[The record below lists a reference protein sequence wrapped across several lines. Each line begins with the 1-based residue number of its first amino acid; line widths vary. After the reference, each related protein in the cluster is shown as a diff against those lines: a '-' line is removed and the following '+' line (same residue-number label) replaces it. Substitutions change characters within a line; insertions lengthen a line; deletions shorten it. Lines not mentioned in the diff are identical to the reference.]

1 VLVGGGSRQRWQEL
15 HALAVAYGISDRV
28 IFAGVQE
35 DVRSFLAIADVLLLC
50 SKAEATPNVVL
61 ESLASKIPVLVSR
74 YDSAEEQLG
83 PNLKDWIV
91 SLDHVDEFRDKLIQ
105 LLQNSQLRE
114 AVGEIGYQHVKS
126 QFPIQAAFQ
135 LWETL
140 IRTTM
145 DKVSQ

>member
-1 VLVGGGSRQRWQEL
+1 MAFLTEL
-15 HALAVAYGISDRV
+15 

-61 ESLASKIPVLVSR
+61 ESLACKIPVIVSH
-74 YDSAEEQLG
+74 YDSAKEQLG
-83 PNLKDWIV
+83 PNLKNWIV

-114 AVGEIGYQHVKS
+114 AVGEIGYQHVES
-126 QFPIQAAFQ
+126 HFPIQAAFQ
-135 LWETL
+135 CWETL
-140 IRTTM
+140 IRTTIGE
-145 DKVSQ
+145 VGQ